1 MFWGLRVQTDR
12 ELSNRLDANLYDP
25 EETIQ
30 LRIPIALPYPIQSHD
45 FQRVDGRFEHN
56 GQQYK
61 LIKHKLQSDT
71 LYVVCLRDHATRRL
85 VTTMTDYIERT
96 QASQGKDTD
105 QKAMH
110 YLSKL
115 VKDFCAHGTIVIQH
129 ESGYCMLT
137 LFNERPRLFAQP
149 TIPVH
154 APPPR
159 A

>member
-1 MFWGLRVQTDR
+1 MKKVFSIFFLLVFLFNVGGYHIVFWGLRVQTDR

-71 LYVVCLRDHATRRL
+71 LYVVCLRDHATRQL

-96 QASQGKDTD
+96 QASRQINRGGGK
-105 QKAMH
+105 
-110 YLSKL
+110 
-115 VKDFCAHGTIVIQH
+115 F
-129 ESGYCMLT
+129 
-137 LFNERPRLFAQP
+137 RR
-149 TIPVH
+149 
-154 APPPR
+154 
-159 A
+159 